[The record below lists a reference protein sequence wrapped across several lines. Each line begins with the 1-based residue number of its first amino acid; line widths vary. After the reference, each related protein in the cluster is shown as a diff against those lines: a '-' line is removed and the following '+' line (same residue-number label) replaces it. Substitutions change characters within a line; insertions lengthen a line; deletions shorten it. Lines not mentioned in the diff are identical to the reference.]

1 MIYFSYNDFSDC
13 MNKGKIDELKSVE
26 ERISKYELKNGKNI
40 NTDNNIIKILKEKN
54 ELKRFLTEFLKID
67 LMQLGHKLDIR
78 FYNCVKTRLDKEINN
93 SLIAKIKEKEIF
105 VFIKVISQ
113 IDTNISYKMFE
124 HTFNIIKRWNQEEK
138 EINKRN
144 PIVIPTVIYTGKQKW
159 DNLSHTYSRDINYT
173 TYKENSIK
181 FFYNSFKV
189 NELKLEDLR
198 QMESNL
204 AKEFI
209 KVKNKYLQIN

>member
-13 MNKGKIDELKSVE
+13 MYKGKIDELEGVE
-26 ERISKYELKNGKNI
+26 EKISKYELKNGKNV

-54 ELKRFLTEFLKID
+54 ELKKFLTEFLKMD
-67 LMQLGHKLDIR
+67 LLQLGYKLDIR
-78 FYNCVKTRLDKEINN
+78 YYNFIKTESDKDINN

-105 VFIKVISQ
+105 IFIKVISQ

-124 HTFNIIKRWNQEEK
+124 HSFNIIKRWNKEEK
-138 EINKRN
+138 AINKRN
-144 PIVIPTVIYTGKQKW
+144 PIVIPTVIYTGKEKW
-159 DNLSHTYSRDINYT
+159 DNLSHTYSKDINYT

-181 FFYNSFKV
+181 FFYNSFQV
-189 NELKLEDLR
+189 NALKIEDLR
-198 QMESNL
+198 QMKSNV